1 MTMEKKVYIAPA
13 IELFDIESEG
23 CLLTTSPE
31 IGTGNEEIKDE
42 DGDGYLDGVLSNKR
56 QPNNAPWSSSPWE

>member
-13 IELFDIESEG
+13 IELYEIESEG
-23 CLLTTSPE
+23 CLLTTSPGVGTGSGE
-31 IGTGNEEIKDE
+31 IGDK
-42 DGDGYLDGVLSNKR
+42 DGDGYVDDLSNKR